1 MLKSEAAIQAGDQ
14 ASMQS
19 VRPARPAGNSTLNQ
33 QITFLCHFWPLAS
46 VKWRYIAIN
55 RGLLGGC
62 RVVDVQESA
71 VHSPRLK
78 QHAQQP
84 LHQGIGRYRC
94 QQQRRDGCQRGQG
107 HHHHRLPRDRE
118 RAHVFYR
125 LHAAAQISQRAHVF
139 AAQERFIHVL
149 AAAQPFR
156 LETSGVV
163 VSEHT
168 VFAVARASRQI
179 QLRAEKQVGAFG
191 TSTGRIRHP
200 EAGKMAQAPA
210 VRLLCGGV
218 IWRVAGQG

>member
-84 LHQGIGRYRC
+84 LHQGIGRCRC

-118 RAHVFYR
+118 RAHVFYHSHPKDPAR
-125 LHAAAQISQRAHVF
+125 PSHTDIKIATDYEEIWERINLPVPAYLLVSLMHSPAAD
-139 AAQERFIHVL
+139 
-149 AAAQPFR
+149 
-156 LETSGVV
+156 
-163 VSEHT
+163 
-168 VFAVARASRQI
+168 
-179 QLRAEKQVGAFG
+179 
-191 TSTGRIRHP
+191 IRTYWITD
-200 EAGKMAQAPA
+200 GKVRPA
-210 VRLLCGGV
+210 DVHIL
-218 IWRVAGQG
+218 